1 MFSWILTGPG
11 TSVRDPGEL
20 HLMKLKMVTLNHQ
33 REDTSFSEQQI
44 ILMEV
49 CTHHPLLEDSFP
61 TVNSFLWDCQSRG
74 RFSLPPLQT
83 EARHGMWILSSFG
96 KRRDV

>member
-1 MFSWILTGPG
+1 MLFQNLLKSFRGFGDNVFVDSYWSG
-11 TSVRDPGEL
+11 TSVRDPGEGGEL
-20 HLMKLKMVTLNHQ
+20 HLMKLKMVIFNHQ

-61 TVNSFLWDCQSRG
+61 
-74 RFSLPPLQT
+74 
-83 EARHGMWILSSFG
+83 
-96 KRRDV
+96 K